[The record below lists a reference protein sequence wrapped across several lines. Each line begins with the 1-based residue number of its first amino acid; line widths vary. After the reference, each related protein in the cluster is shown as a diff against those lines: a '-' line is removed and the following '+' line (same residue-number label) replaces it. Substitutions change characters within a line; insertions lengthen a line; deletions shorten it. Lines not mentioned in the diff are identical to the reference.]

1 MKFVSNWV
9 IWFAVT
15 GLLGASVIV
24 IRTQNW
30 YTPGSDLGYNLGLV
44 GGILMLALFAY
55 PLKKRIRAFQRTGP
69 SKPWFIFHMV
79 CGIVGPLLI
88 IFHSTFRFG
97 SENATIATIS
107 MLLVVGS
114 GIVGRFI
121 YVHVHDGLSD
131 HEFTLDE
138 LEGDEESEALSFNR
152 DMHWAPDVIAMMMNF
167 RDEVKRPSKSRV
179 DSVIRFVSLPLLERR
194 IRNQCHRALSV
205 HLDKRGVARQWD
217 TAKRGRRGRQFDA
230 LVARYTATVKRA
242 AQLDA
247 YKRLF
252 SLWHVV
258 HVPFIYLLV
267 ASAIYHV
274 VAVHMY

>member
-1 MKFVSNWV
+1 
-9 IWFAVT
+9 
-15 GLLGASVIV
+15 
-24 IRTQNW
+24 
-30 YTPGSDLGYNLGLV
+30 
-44 GGILMLALFAY
+44 MLALMVY

-79 CGIVGPLLI
+79 CGLVGPLLI
-88 IFHSTFRFG
+88 IFHSTFQFG
-97 SENATIATIS
+97 SENATIAFVS
-107 MLLVVGS
+107 MMLVVGS

-131 HEFTLDE
+131 HEFTMDE

-167 RDEVKRPSKSRV
+167 RDDAKRPGKSKADGVR
-179 DSVIRFVSLPLLERR
+179 RFLMLPWHEQKVRA
-194 IRNQCHRALSV
+194 QCHRALSV
-205 HLDKRGVARQWD
+205 HLDKRGIARQWD
-217 TAKRGRRGRQFDA
+217 QAKRIRRGRQFDK
-230 LVARYTATVKRA
+230 LVARYTTTVKRA
-242 AQLDA
+242 AQYDA

-258 HVPFIYLLV
+258 HVPFIYLLA